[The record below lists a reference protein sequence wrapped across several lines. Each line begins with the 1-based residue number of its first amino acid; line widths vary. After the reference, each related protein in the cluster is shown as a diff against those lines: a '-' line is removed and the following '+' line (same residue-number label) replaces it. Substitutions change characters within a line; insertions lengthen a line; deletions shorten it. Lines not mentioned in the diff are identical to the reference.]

1 MLICLLAYLVNQE
14 AAIGLYGDFFGAFFP
29 IGVSETLD
37 AGACDATFLVDLVI
51 K

>member
-14 AAIGLYGDFFGAFFP
+14 AAIGLHGEFFWGRFP
-29 IGVSETLD
+29 IGTSETLD